1 MARHLADHRT
11 PSQGARLMRYV
22 AIDRVR
28 GDGVWR
34 GLGRGLG
41 LRASPATGNRRL
53 VEFLRIARGRSV

>member
-34 GLGRGLG
+34 GLG
-41 LRASPATGNRRL
+41 LRASPATGNWRL